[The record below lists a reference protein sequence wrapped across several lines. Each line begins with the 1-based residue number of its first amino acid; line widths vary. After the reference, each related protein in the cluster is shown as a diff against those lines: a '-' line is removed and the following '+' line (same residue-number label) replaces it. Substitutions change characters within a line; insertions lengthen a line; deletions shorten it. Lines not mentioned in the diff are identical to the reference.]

1 MNKTV
6 NASVDRKEGSFFVC
20 LDDLGTEYLVP
31 VSAAFL
37 KEGDLVLLTYQ
48 DGTLLSALVDK
59 EATERKK
66 AENKSRLR
74 SLFKKNK

>member
-20 LDDLGTEYLVP
+20 LDEGGQEYLIP
-31 VSAAFL
+31 KTAASL

-48 DGTLLSALVDK
+48 NGTLLSALVDE
-59 EATERKK
+59 EATAQRK

-74 SLFKKNK
+74 SLFNKNK